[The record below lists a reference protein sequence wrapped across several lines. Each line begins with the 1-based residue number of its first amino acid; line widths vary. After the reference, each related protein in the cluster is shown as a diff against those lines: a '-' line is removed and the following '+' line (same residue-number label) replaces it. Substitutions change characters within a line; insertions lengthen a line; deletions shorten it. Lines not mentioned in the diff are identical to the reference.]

1 MIFLNEKI
9 DKVKDLLPGCRR
21 LLRFLH
27 MLVEAFEEQKS
38 LYENEKVSRNR
49 KISALEAEVQ
59 RLKKENRRL
68 LSLEDRIKAI
78 ETLQIA
84 QAAQAATAARK

>member
-78 ETLQIA
+78 ETMQIA
-84 QAAQAATAARK
+84 TAAQAARK